1 MIAYTPGP
9 WKIVERETFADNSV
23 YPRYIVGGP
32 DELDVCY
39 LESLYAAN
47 SSTPGSVRREADA
60 RLIAAAPELLDAL
73 TALLAE
79 AEAFAKAIRPYA
91 NSEAIAASRAAIAK
105 AKGESV

>member
-60 RLIAAAPELLDAL
+60 RLIAAAPELLGAVVE
-73 TALLAE
+73 LLE
-79 AEAFAKAIRPYA
+79 LRECGF
-91 NSEAIAASRAAIAK
+91 NSVVHPKGELNVVHAARAAIAK
-105 AKGESV
+105 ATGAA